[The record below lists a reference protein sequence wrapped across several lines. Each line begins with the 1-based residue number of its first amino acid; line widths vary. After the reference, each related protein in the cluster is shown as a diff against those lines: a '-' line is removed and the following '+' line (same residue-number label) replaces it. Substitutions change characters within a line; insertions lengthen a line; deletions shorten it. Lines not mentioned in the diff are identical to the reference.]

1 MKRSKSRINS
11 SFGISIN
18 QGMDIER
25 CQEELLRARIKYNKL
40 NQNYL
45 ELKVEYNKL
54 EKDYKYNIKIIEA
67 VIKESNIKALSD
79 FLEDPKIDIS
89 NNINENNKDN
99 NEITKDN
106 CLSKKTIKIL
116 KEKSIY
122 DRLKLEIMNLRD
134 ELREKEK
141 IIEELKNSIK
151 TSKFRELDTKFAQ
164 TYQELNAIKARNELL
179 ESMQADY
186 VNSKNQ
192 IIFLLKQIDLYKK
205 DNKKLREL
213 YEKMILDYQ
222 NISKE
227 KEEIENIKNFNDEKI
242 KSLLNKN
249 QNMKIKLEDIK
260 NKNLAYYDEL
270 EKIRNNNKGYI
281 DKIIAKKD
289 KEISQYKNQITQLKL
304 EIHSLQKKLEE
315 KNKINIKSANIS
327 GVKKIKKIYKNKK
340 DNELR
345 KTDSDFFVTKP
356 KGVFSNE
363 KKISND
369 KIIID
374 SKSINNKTIGNFNH
388 HRDKNIFKIRV
399 IKDSENKHELS
410 NLTNNCCENKLLKNI
425 IIKDAKKENNIKNK
439 SKEDN
444 INIKINLEKEKE
456 KEELINK
463 QEEKNEQ
470 QEMKEQNSPTE
481 KKEQE
486 GEQETSTR
494 NNNILSKLLKEET
507 DNYESNNINNIN
519 LNSNNNH
526 NLKTDNIMKEQ
537 NNNKENNKENNN
549 DIINEKQNEKSEEKE
564 EEKIEEKF
572 EEKIENK
579 KEEEKMI
586 EENID
591 NKEEEKVEE
600 NKEKN
605 INEKL
610 EENLENK
617 EEKKL
622 EEKIEEKENVENEYI
637 SNLRKQKYN
646 EEDIVV
652 NTSKDKDE
660 NNSYEYN
667 DFDSN
672 IDKKNS
678 NSLKEKNNNNEINEI
693 NNEQQD
699 KNDIKNVNTA
709 SVEQK
714 MVSEEKE
721 KNQIKENNTNNINS
735 KESNNLLSDEQKQ
748 MEKEEEKNEEEN
760 YDEEKNLEENKE
772 EYKFSSV
779 NEDLL
784 SEEMI

>member
-25 CQEELLRARIKYNKL
+25 CQEELLRARIK
-40 NQNYL
+40 
-45 ELKVEYNKL
+45 YNKL

-99 NEITKDN
+99 NETTKDN
-106 CLSKKTIKIL
+106 CLSKTTIKIL

-227 KEEIENIKNFNDEKI
+227 KEEIENIKNINDEKI

-410 NLTNNCCENKLLKNI
+410 DLTNNCCENKLLKNI
-425 IIKDAKKENNIKNK
+425 IIKDAKKENDIKNK

-463 QEEKNEQ
+463 QEEKKEQ
-470 QEMKEQNSPTE
+470 QEMKEQNSPIE

-507 DNYESNNINNIN
+507 DNYESNDINNIN

-537 NNNKENNKENNN
+537 NNNKENNKENINN
-549 DIINEKQNEKSEEKE
+549 IINEKQNEKLEEKE
-564 EEKIEEKF
+564 KEKIEEKF

-579 KEEEKMI
+579 KEEEKI

-600 NKEKN
+600 KKEEKQ
-605 INEKL
+605 NEKL

-617 EEKKL
+617 EEKNL

-678 NSLKEKNNNNEINEI
+678 NSLKEKNNNNEIN
-693 NNEQQD
+693 NEQQD

-714 MVSEEKE
+714 MESEEKE

>member
-106 CLSKKTIKIL
+106 CLSKTTIKIL

-227 KEEIENIKNFNDEKI
+227 KEEIENIKNINDEKI

-410 NLTNNCCENKLLKNI
+410 DLTNNCCENKLLKNI
-425 IIKDAKKENNIKNK
+425 IIKDAKKENDIKNK

-526 NLKTDNIMKEQ
+526 NLKTDNIMKAQ

-564 EEKIEEKF
+564 KEKIEEKF

-579 KEEEKMI
+579 KEEEKI

-678 NSLKEKNNNNEINEI
+678 NSLKEKNNNNEIN
-693 NNEQQD
+693 NEQQD

>member
-106 CLSKKTIKIL
+106 CLSKTTIKIL

-227 KEEIENIKNFNDEKI
+227 KEEIENIKNINDEKI

-270 EKIRNNNKGYI
+270 EKIINNNKGYI

-410 NLTNNCCENKLLKNI
+410 DLTNNCCENKLLKNI
-425 IIKDAKKENNIKNK
+425 IIKDAKKENDIKNK

-456 KEELINK
+456 KVELINK

-470 QEMKEQNSPTE
+470 QEMKEQNSPIE

-526 NLKTDNIMKEQ
+526 NLKTDNIMKAQ

-564 EEKIEEKF
+564 KEKIEEKF

-579 KEEEKMI
+579 KEEEKI

-591 NKEEEKVEE
+591 NKDEEKVEE
-600 NKEKN
+600 TKEKN

-678 NSLKEKNNNNEINEI
+678 NSLKEKNNNNEIN
-693 NNEQQD
+693 NEQQD

-735 KESNNLLSDEQKQ
+735 KESNNLLSEEQKQ

-760 YDEEKNLEENKE
+760 YDEEKNMEENKE

>member
-106 CLSKKTIKIL
+106 CLSKTTIKIL

-227 KEEIENIKNFNDEKI
+227 KEEIENIKNINDEKI

-410 NLTNNCCENKLLKNI
+410 DLTNNCCENKLLKNI
-425 IIKDAKKENNIKNK
+425 IIKDAKKENDIKNK

-526 NLKTDNIMKEQ
+526 NLKTDNIMKAQ
-537 NNNKENNKENNN
+537 NISKENNKENNN
-549 DIINEKQNEKSEEKE
+549 DIINEKQNEKLEEKE
-564 EEKIEEKF
+564 KEKIEEKF

-579 KEEEKMI
+579 KEEEKI

-678 NSLKEKNNNNEINEI
+678 NSLKEKNNNNEIN
-693 NNEQQD
+693 NEQQD

>member
-106 CLSKKTIKIL
+106 CLSKTTIKIL

-151 TSKFRELDTKFAQ
+151 TSKFRELDSKFAQ

-227 KEEIENIKNFNDEKI
+227 KEEIENIKNINDEKI

-410 NLTNNCCENKLLKNI
+410 DLTNNCCENKLLKNI
-425 IIKDAKKENNIKNK
+425 IIKDAKKENDIKNK

-456 KEELINK
+456 KVELINK

-526 NLKTDNIMKEQ
+526 NLKTDNIMKAQ
-537 NNNKENNKENNN
+537 NISKENNKENNN
-549 DIINEKQNEKSEEKE
+549 NIINEKQNEKLEEKE
-564 EEKIEEKF
+564 KEKIEEKF

-579 KEEEKMI
+579 KEEEKI

-600 NKEKN
+600 KKEEKQ
-605 INEKL
+605 NEKL

-678 NSLKEKNNNNEINEI
+678 NSLKEKNNNNEIN
-693 NNEQQD
+693 NEQQD

-714 MVSEEKE
+714 MESEEKE

>member
-106 CLSKKTIKIL
+106 CLSKTTIKIL

-151 TSKFRELDTKFAQ
+151 TSKFRELDSKFAQ

-227 KEEIENIKNFNDEKI
+227 KEEIENIKNINDEKI

-410 NLTNNCCENKLLKNI
+410 DLTNNCCENKLLKNI
-425 IIKDAKKENNIKNK
+425 IIKDAKKENDIKNK

-470 QEMKEQNSPTE
+470 QEMKEQNSPIE

-519 LNSNNNH
+519 NINLNSNNNH
-526 NLKTDNIMKEQ
+526 NLKTDNIMKAQ
-537 NNNKENNKENNN
+537 NNNKENNKDN
-549 DIINEKQNEKSEEKE
+549 INEKQNEKSEEKE
-564 EEKIEEKF
+564 KEKIEEKF

-579 KEEEKMI
+579 KEEEKI

-678 NSLKEKNNNNEINEI
+678 NSLKEKNNNNEIN
-693 NNEQQD
+693 NEQQD

>member
-106 CLSKKTIKIL
+106 CLSKTTIKIL

-227 KEEIENIKNFNDEKI
+227 KGEIENIKNINDEKI

-410 NLTNNCCENKLLKNI
+410 DLTNNCCENKLLKNI
-425 IIKDAKKENNIKNK
+425 IIKDAKKENDIKNK

-456 KEELINK
+456 KVELINK
-463 QEEKNEQ
+463 QEEKNQQ
-470 QEMKEQNSPTE
+470 QEMKEQNSPIE

-526 NLKTDNIMKEQ
+526 NLKTDNIIKEQ

-549 DIINEKQNEKSEEKE
+549 DIINEKQNEK
-564 EEKIEEKF
+564 
-572 EEKIENK
+572 
-579 KEEEKMI
+579 
-586 EENID
+586 
-591 NKEEEKVEE
+591 
-600 NKEKN
+600 
-605 INEKL
+605 
-610 EENLENK
+610 
-617 EEKKL
+617 
-622 EEKIEEKENVENEYI
+622 
-637 SNLRKQKYN
+637 
-646 EEDIVV
+646 
-652 NTSKDKDE
+652 
-660 NNSYEYN
+660 
-667 DFDSN
+667 
-672 IDKKNS
+672 
-678 NSLKEKNNNNEINEI
+678 
-693 NNEQQD
+693 
-699 KNDIKNVNTA
+699 
-709 SVEQK
+709 
-714 MVSEEKE
+714 
-721 KNQIKENNTNNINS
+721 
-735 KESNNLLSDEQKQ
+735 
-748 MEKEEEKNEEEN
+748 
-760 YDEEKNLEENKE
+760 
-772 EYKFSSV
+772 
-779 NEDLL
+779 
-784 SEEMI
+784 

>member
-99 NEITKDN
+99 NETTKDN
-106 CLSKKTIKIL
+106 CLSKTTIKIL

-227 KEEIENIKNFNDEKI
+227 KEEIENIKNINDEKI

-410 NLTNNCCENKLLKNI
+410 DLTNNCCENKLLKNI
-425 IIKDAKKENNIKNK
+425 IIKDAKKENDIKNK

-456 KEELINK
+456 KVELINK
-463 QEEKNEQ
+463 QEEKKEQ
-470 QEMKEQNSPTE
+470 QEMKEQNSPIE

-507 DNYESNNINNIN
+507 DNYESNDINNIN

-537 NNNKENNKENNN
+537 NNNKENNKENINN
-549 DIINEKQNEKSEEKE
+549 IINEKQNEKLEEKE
-564 EEKIEEKF
+564 KEKIEEKF

-579 KEEEKMI
+579 KEEEKI

-678 NSLKEKNNNNEINEI
+678 NSLKEKNNNNEIN
-693 NNEQQD
+693 NEQQD

-714 MVSEEKE
+714 MESEEKE

>member
-106 CLSKKTIKIL
+106 CLSKTTIKIL

-227 KEEIENIKNFNDEKI
+227 KEEIENIKNINDEKI

-410 NLTNNCCENKLLKNI
+410 DLTNNCCENKLLKNI
-425 IIKDAKKENNIKNK
+425 IIKDAKKENDIKNK

-456 KEELINK
+456 KVELINK

-519 LNSNNNH
+519 NINLNSNNNH
-526 NLKTDNIMKEQ
+526 NLKTDNIMKAQ

-579 KEEEKMI
+579 KEEEKI

-622 EEKIEEKENVENEYI
+622 EEKIEEKENDKYM

-678 NSLKEKNNNNEINEI
+678 NSLKEKNNNNEI

>member
-106 CLSKKTIKIL
+106 CLSKTTIKIL

-227 KEEIENIKNFNDEKI
+227 KEEIENIKNINDEKI

-374 SKSINNKTIGNFNH
+374 SKSINNKTIGNFHH

-410 NLTNNCCENKLLKNI
+410 DLTNNCCENKLLKNI
-425 IIKDAKKENNIKNK
+425 IIKDAKKENDIKNK

-456 KEELINK
+456 KVELINK

-526 NLKTDNIMKEQ
+526 NLKTDNIMKAQ

-549 DIINEKQNEKSEEKE
+549 DIINEKQNEKLEEKE
-564 EEKIEEKF
+564 KEKIEEKF

-579 KEEEKMI
+579 KEEEKI

-678 NSLKEKNNNNEINEI
+678 NSLKEKNNNNEIN
-693 NNEQQD
+693 NEQQD

-714 MVSEEKE
+714 MESEEKE

-748 MEKEEEKNEEEN
+748 IEKEEEKNEEEN

>member
-106 CLSKKTIKIL
+106 CLSKTTIKIL

-227 KEEIENIKNFNDEKI
+227 KEEIENIKNINDEKI

-410 NLTNNCCENKLLKNI
+410 DLTNNCCENKLLKNI
-425 IIKDAKKENNIKNK
+425 IIKDAKKENDIKNK

-456 KEELINK
+456 KVELINK

-470 QEMKEQNSPTE
+470 QEMKEQNSPIE

-526 NLKTDNIMKEQ
+526 NLKTDNSMKAQ
-537 NNNKENNKENNN
+537 NNNKENNKDN
-549 DIINEKQNEKSEEKE
+549 INEKQNEKSEEKE
-564 EEKIEEKF
+564 KEKIEEKF

-579 KEEEKMI
+579 KEEE
-586 EENID
+586 NID
-591 NKEEEKVEE
+591 NKDEEKVEE
-600 NKEKN
+600 NKEEKQ
-605 INEKL
+605 NEKL

-622 EEKIEEKENVENEYI
+622 EEKIEEKENDKYI

-678 NSLKEKNNNNEINEI
+678 NSLKEKNNNNEIN
-693 NNEQQD
+693 NEQQD

-714 MVSEEKE
+714 MESEEKE

>member
-106 CLSKKTIKIL
+106 CLSKTTIKIL

-227 KEEIENIKNFNDEKI
+227 KEEIENIKNINDEKI

-410 NLTNNCCENKLLKNI
+410 DLTNNCCENKLLKNI
-425 IIKDAKKENNIKNK
+425 IIKDAKKENDIKNK

-456 KEELINK
+456 KVELINK

-564 EEKIEEKF
+564 KEKIEEKF

-579 KEEEKMI
+579 KEEEKI

-678 NSLKEKNNNNEINEI
+678 NSLKEKNNNNEIN
-693 NNEQQD
+693 NEQQD
-699 KNDIKNVNTA
+699 KNDIKNINTT

>member
-106 CLSKKTIKIL
+106 CLSKTTIKIL

-227 KEEIENIKNFNDEKI
+227 KEEIENIKNINDEKI

-410 NLTNNCCENKLLKNI
+410 DLTNNCCENKLLKNI
-425 IIKDAKKENNIKNK
+425 IIKDAKKENDIKNK

-470 QEMKEQNSPTE
+470 QEIKEQNSPTE

-526 NLKTDNIMKEQ
+526 NLKTDNIMKAQ

-549 DIINEKQNEKSEEKE
+549 DIINEKQNEKLEEKE
-564 EEKIEEKF
+564 KEKIEEKF

-579 KEEEKMI
+579 KEEEKI

-678 NSLKEKNNNNEINEI
+678 NSLKEKNNNNEIN
-693 NNEQQD
+693 NEQQD

-714 MVSEEKE
+714 MESEEKE

-760 YDEEKNLEENKE
+760 YDEEKNMEENKE

>member
-106 CLSKKTIKIL
+106 CLSKTTIKIL

-227 KEEIENIKNFNDEKI
+227 KEEIENIKNINDEKI

-410 NLTNNCCENKLLKNI
+410 DLTNNCCENKLLKNI
-425 IIKDAKKENNIKNK
+425 IIKDAKKENDIKNK

-526 NLKTDNIMKEQ
+526 NLKTDNIMKAQ

-564 EEKIEEKF
+564 KEKIEEKF

-579 KEEEKMI
+579 KEEEKI

-622 EEKIEEKENVENEYI
+622 EEKIEEKENDKYI

-660 NNSYEYN
+660 NISYEYN

-678 NSLKEKNNNNEINEI
+678 NSLKEKNNNNEI

>member
-106 CLSKKTIKIL
+106 CLSKTTIKIL

-227 KEEIENIKNFNDEKI
+227 KEEIENIKNINDEKI

-410 NLTNNCCENKLLKNI
+410 DLTNNCCENKLLKNI
-425 IIKDAKKENNIKNK
+425 IIKDAKKENDIKNK

-444 INIKINLEKEKE
+444 INIKINSEKEKE

-526 NLKTDNIMKEQ
+526 NLKTDNIMKAQ
-537 NNNKENNKENNN
+537 NISKENNKENNN
-549 DIINEKQNEKSEEKE
+549 DIINEKQNEKLEEKE

-579 KEEEKMI
+579 KEEEKI

-660 NNSYEYN
+660 NISYEYN

-678 NSLKEKNNNNEINEI
+678 NSLKEKNNNNEIN
-693 NNEQQD
+693 NEQQD
-699 KNDIKNVNTA
+699 KNDIKNINTA

-714 MVSEEKE
+714 MESEEKE

-735 KESNNLLSDEQKQ
+735 KESNNFLSDEQKQ
-748 MEKEEEKNEEEN
+748 IEKEEEKNEEEN
-760 YDEEKNLEENKE
+760 YDEEKNMEENKE

>member
-106 CLSKKTIKIL
+106 CLSKTTIKIL

-227 KEEIENIKNFNDEKI
+227 KEEIENIKNINDEKI

-388 HRDKNIFKIRV
+388 HRDKNIFKIKV

-410 NLTNNCCENKLLKNI
+410 DLTNNCCENKLLKNI
-425 IIKDAKKENNIKNK
+425 IIKDAKKENDIKNK

-537 NNNKENNKENNN
+537 NNSKENNKENNN
-549 DIINEKQNEKSEEKE
+549 NIINEKQNEKLEEKE
-564 EEKIEEKF
+564 KEKIEEKF

-579 KEEEKMI
+579 KEEEKI

-600 NKEKN
+600 NKEEKQ
-605 INEKL
+605 NEKL

-678 NSLKEKNNNNEINEI
+678 NSLKEKNNNNEIN
-693 NNEQQD
+693 NEQQD

-714 MVSEEKE
+714 MESEEKE

>member
-11 SFGISIN
+11 SYGQSLN
-18 QGMDIER
+18 QCMDIER
-25 CQEELLRARIKYNKL
+25 CQEELLRSRMKYNKL
-40 NQNYL
+40 NQNYI

-106 CLSKKTIKIL
+106 CLSKTTIKIL

-227 KEEIENIKNFNDEKI
+227 KEEIENIKNINDEKI

-315 KNKINIKSANIS
+315 KNKNNIKSANIS

-356 KGVFSNE
+356 KGVFSND

-374 SKSINNKTIGNFNH
+374 SKSINNKTIGNYH

-410 NLTNNCCENKLLKNI
+410 DLTNNCCENKLLKNI
-425 IIKDAKKENNIKNK
+425 IIKDAKKENDIKNK

-444 INIKINLEKEKE
+444 INIKKKIEKEKE
-456 KEELINK
+456 KEK
-463 QEEKNEQ
+463 
-470 QEMKEQNSPTE
+470 
-481 KKEQE
+481 
-486 GEQETSTR
+486 
-494 NNNILSKLLKEET
+494 
-507 DNYESNNINNIN
+507 
-519 LNSNNNH
+519 
-526 NLKTDNIMKEQ
+526 
-537 NNNKENNKENNN
+537 
-549 DIINEKQNEKSEEKE
+549 
-564 EEKIEEKF
+564 
-572 EEKIENK
+572 
-579 KEEEKMI
+579 
-586 EENID
+586 
-591 NKEEEKVEE
+591 
-600 NKEKN
+600 
-605 INEKL
+605 
-610 EENLENK
+610 
-617 EEKKL
+617 
-622 EEKIEEKENVENEYI
+622 
-637 SNLRKQKYN
+637 
-646 EEDIVV
+646 
-652 NTSKDKDE
+652 
-660 NNSYEYN
+660 
-667 DFDSN
+667 
-672 IDKKNS
+672 
-678 NSLKEKNNNNEINEI
+678 
-693 NNEQQD
+693 
-699 KNDIKNVNTA
+699 
-709 SVEQK
+709 
-714 MVSEEKE
+714 
-721 KNQIKENNTNNINS
+721 
-735 KESNNLLSDEQKQ
+735 
-748 MEKEEEKNEEEN
+748 
-760 YDEEKNLEENKE
+760 
-772 EYKFSSV
+772 
-779 NEDLL
+779 
-784 SEEMI
+784 

>member
-106 CLSKKTIKIL
+106 CLSKTTIKIL

-227 KEEIENIKNFNDEKI
+227 KEEIENIKNINDEKI

-410 NLTNNCCENKLLKNI
+410 DLTNNCCENKLLKNI
-425 IIKDAKKENNIKNK
+425 IIKDAKKENDIKNK

-456 KEELINK
+456 KVELINK

-526 NLKTDNIMKEQ
+526 NLKTDNIMKAQ

-549 DIINEKQNEKSEEKE
+549 DIINEKQNEKLEEKE
-564 EEKIEEKF
+564 KEKIEEKF

-579 KEEEKMI
+579 KEEEKI

-622 EEKIEEKENVENEYI
+622 EEKIEEKEIVENVENEYI

-678 NSLKEKNNNNEINEI
+678 NSLKEKNNNNEI

>member
-89 NNINENNKDN
+89 NNINENNKDY

-106 CLSKKTIKIL
+106 CLSKTTIKIL

-227 KEEIENIKNFNDEKI
+227 KEEIENIKNINDEKI

-410 NLTNNCCENKLLKNI
+410 DLTNNCCENKLLKNI
-425 IIKDAKKENNIKNK
+425 IIKDAKKENDIKNK

-456 KEELINK
+456 KVELINK

-470 QEMKEQNSPTE
+470 QEMKEQNSPIE

-526 NLKTDNIMKEQ
+526 NLKTDNIMKAQ

-564 EEKIEEKF
+564 KEKIEEKF

-579 KEEEKMI
+579 KEEEKI

-678 NSLKEKNNNNEINEI
+678 NSLKEKNNNNEIN
-693 NNEQQD
+693 NEQQD

-735 KESNNLLSDEQKQ
+735 KESNNLLSEEQKQ

-760 YDEEKNLEENKE
+760 YDEEKNMEENKE

>member
-106 CLSKKTIKIL
+106 CLSKTTIKIL

-227 KEEIENIKNFNDEKI
+227 KEEIENIKNINDEKI

-410 NLTNNCCENKLLKNI
+410 DLTNNCCENKLLKNI
-425 IIKDAKKENNIKNK
+425 IIKDAKKENDIKNK

-456 KEELINK
+456 KVELINK

-526 NLKTDNIMKEQ
+526 NLKTDNIMKAQ

-549 DIINEKQNEKSEEKE
+549 DIINEKQNEKLEEKE
-564 EEKIEEKF
+564 KEKIEEKF

-579 KEEEKMI
+579 KEEEKI

-678 NSLKEKNNNNEINEI
+678 NSLKEKNNNNEIN
-693 NNEQQD
+693 NEQQD

-714 MVSEEKE
+714 MESEEKE

>member
-106 CLSKKTIKIL
+106 CLSKTTIKIL

-227 KEEIENIKNFNDEKI
+227 KEEIENIKNINDEKI

-410 NLTNNCCENKLLKNI
+410 DLTNNCCENKLLKNI
-425 IIKDAKKENNIKNK
+425 IIKDAKKENDIKNK

-444 INIKINLEKEKE
+444 INIKINSEKEKE

-526 NLKTDNIMKEQ
+526 NLKTDNIMKAQ
-537 NNNKENNKENNN
+537 NISKENNKENNN
-549 DIINEKQNEKSEEKE
+549 DIINEKQNEKLEEKE

-579 KEEEKMI
+579 KEEEKI

-605 INEKL
+605 IN
-610 EENLENK
+610 
-617 EEKKL
+617 
-622 EEKIEEKENVENEYI
+622 
-637 SNLRKQKYN
+637 
-646 EEDIVV
+646 
-652 NTSKDKDE
+652 
-660 NNSYEYN
+660 
-667 DFDSN
+667 
-672 IDKKNS
+672 
-678 NSLKEKNNNNEINEI
+678 
-693 NNEQQD
+693 
-699 KNDIKNVNTA
+699 
-709 SVEQK
+709 
-714 MVSEEKE
+714 
-721 KNQIKENNTNNINS
+721 
-735 KESNNLLSDEQKQ
+735 
-748 MEKEEEKNEEEN
+748 
-760 YDEEKNLEENKE
+760 
-772 EYKFSSV
+772 
-779 NEDLL
+779 
-784 SEEMI
+784 

>member
-106 CLSKKTIKIL
+106 CLSKTTIKIL

-227 KEEIENIKNFNDEKI
+227 KEEIENIKNINDEKI

-410 NLTNNCCENKLLKNI
+410 DLTNNCCENKLLKNI
-425 IIKDAKKENNIKNK
+425 IIKDAKKENDIKNK

-526 NLKTDNIMKEQ
+526 NLKTDNIMKAQ
-537 NNNKENNKENNN
+537 NISKENNKENNN
-549 DIINEKQNEKSEEKE
+549 DIINEKQNEKLEEKE
-564 EEKIEEKF
+564 KEKIEEKF

-579 KEEEKMI
+579 KEEEKI

-678 NSLKEKNNNNEINEI
+678 NSLKEKNNNNEIN
-693 NNEQQD
+693 NEQQD
-699 KNDIKNVNTA
+699 KNDIKNVNT
-709 SVEQK
+709 
-714 MVSEEKE
+714 
-721 KNQIKENNTNNINS
+721 NQIKENNTNNINS

>member
-106 CLSKKTIKIL
+106 CLSKTTIKIL

-270 EKIRNNNKGYI
+270 EKIRNNNKGHI

-374 SKSINNKTIGNFNH
+374 SKSINNKTIGNFHH

-410 NLTNNCCENKLLKNI
+410 DLTNNCCENKLLKNI
-425 IIKDAKKENNIKNK
+425 IIKDAKKENDIKNK

-444 INIKINLEKEKE
+444 INIKINLEKE

-470 QEMKEQNSPTE
+470 QEMKEQNSPIE

-537 NNNKENNKENNN
+537 NISKENNKENNN

-564 EEKIEEKF
+564 KEKIEEKF

-579 KEEEKMI
+579 KEEEKI

-637 SNLRKQKYN
+637 SNLRKQKYK

-678 NSLKEKNNNNEINEI
+678 NSLKEKNNNNEIN
-693 NNEQQD
+693 NEQQD
-699 KNDIKNVNTA
+699 KNDIKNINTA

-714 MVSEEKE
+714 MESEEKE

>member
-106 CLSKKTIKIL
+106 CLSKTTIKIL

-227 KEEIENIKNFNDEKI
+227 KEEIENIKNINDEKI

-410 NLTNNCCENKLLKNI
+410 DLTNNCCENKLLKNI
-425 IIKDAKKENNIKNK
+425 IIKDAKKENDIKNK

-456 KEELINK
+456 KVELINK
-463 QEEKNEQ
+463 QEEKNQQ
-470 QEMKEQNSPTE
+470 QEMKEQNSPIE

-526 NLKTDNIMKEQ
+526 NLKTDNIIKEQ

-549 DIINEKQNEKSEEKE
+549 DIINEKQNEKLEEK
-564 EEKIEEKF
+564 EKIEEKF

-579 KEEEKMI
+579 KEEEKI

-591 NKEEEKVEE
+591 NKDEEKVEK
-600 NKEKN
+600 NKEKKQ
-605 INEKL
+605 NEKL

-678 NSLKEKNNNNEINEI
+678 NSLKEKNNNNEIN
-693 NNEQQD
+693 NEQQD
-699 KNDIKNVNTA
+699 KNDIKNENTA

>member
-11 SFGISIN
+11 SFGISMN

-106 CLSKKTIKIL
+106 CLSKTTIKIL

-227 KEEIENIKNFNDEKI
+227 KEEIENIKNINDEKI

-410 NLTNNCCENKLLKNI
+410 DLTNNCCENKLLKNI
-425 IIKDAKKENNIKNK
+425 IIKDAKKENDIKNK

-456 KEELINK
+456 KVELINK

-549 DIINEKQNEKSEEKE
+549 DIINEKQNEKLEEKE
-564 EEKIEEKF
+564 KEKIEEKF

-579 KEEEKMI
+579 KEEEKI

-678 NSLKEKNNNNEINEI
+678 NSLKEKNNNNEIN
-693 NNEQQD
+693 NEQQD

-714 MVSEEKE
+714 MESEEKE

>member
-89 NNINENNKDN
+89 NNINENNKEN

-106 CLSKKTIKIL
+106 CLSKTTIKIL

-122 DRLKLEIMNLRD
+122 DRLKLEIMNLRDELREKEKIIEELMNLRD

-227 KEEIENIKNFNDEKI
+227 KEEIENIKNINDEKI

-356 KGVFSNE
+356 Q
-363 KKISND
+363 
-369 KIIID
+369 
-374 SKSINNKTIGNFNH
+374 
-388 HRDKNIFKIRV
+388 R
-399 IKDSENKHELS
+399 
-410 NLTNNCCENKLLKNI
+410 
-425 IIKDAKKENNIKNK
+425 
-439 SKEDN
+439 
-444 INIKINLEKEKE
+444 
-456 KEELINK
+456 
-463 QEEKNEQ
+463 
-470 QEMKEQNSPTE
+470 
-481 KKEQE
+481 
-486 GEQETSTR
+486 
-494 NNNILSKLLKEET
+494 
-507 DNYESNNINNIN
+507 
-519 LNSNNNH
+519 
-526 NLKTDNIMKEQ
+526 
-537 NNNKENNKENNN
+537 
-549 DIINEKQNEKSEEKE
+549 
-564 EEKIEEKF
+564 
-572 EEKIENK
+572 
-579 KEEEKMI
+579 
-586 EENID
+586 
-591 NKEEEKVEE
+591 
-600 NKEKN
+600 
-605 INEKL
+605 
-610 EENLENK
+610 
-617 EEKKL
+617 
-622 EEKIEEKENVENEYI
+622 
-637 SNLRKQKYN
+637 
-646 EEDIVV
+646 
-652 NTSKDKDE
+652 
-660 NNSYEYN
+660 
-667 DFDSN
+667 
-672 IDKKNS
+672 
-678 NSLKEKNNNNEINEI
+678 
-693 NNEQQD
+693 
-699 KNDIKNVNTA
+699 
-709 SVEQK
+709 
-714 MVSEEKE
+714 
-721 KNQIKENNTNNINS
+721 
-735 KESNNLLSDEQKQ
+735 
-748 MEKEEEKNEEEN
+748 
-760 YDEEKNLEENKE
+760 
-772 EYKFSSV
+772 
-779 NEDLL
+779 
-784 SEEMI
+784 

>member
-106 CLSKKTIKIL
+106 CLSKTTIKIL

-374 SKSINNKTIGNFNH
+374 SKSINNKTIGNFHH

-410 NLTNNCCENKLLKNI
+410 DLTNNCCENKLLKNI
-425 IIKDAKKENNIKNK
+425 IIKDAKKENDIKNK

-470 QEMKEQNSPTE
+470 QEKKEQN
-481 KKEQE
+481 
-486 GEQETSTR
+486 
-494 NNNILSKLLKEET
+494 
-507 DNYESNNINNIN
+507 
-519 LNSNNNH
+519 
-526 NLKTDNIMKEQ
+526 
-537 NNNKENNKENNN
+537 
-549 DIINEKQNEKSEEKE
+549 
-564 EEKIEEKF
+564 
-572 EEKIENK
+572 
-579 KEEEKMI
+579 
-586 EENID
+586 
-591 NKEEEKVEE
+591 
-600 NKEKN
+600 
-605 INEKL
+605 
-610 EENLENK
+610 
-617 EEKKL
+617 
-622 EEKIEEKENVENEYI
+622 
-637 SNLRKQKYN
+637 
-646 EEDIVV
+646 
-652 NTSKDKDE
+652 
-660 NNSYEYN
+660 
-667 DFDSN
+667 
-672 IDKKNS
+672 
-678 NSLKEKNNNNEINEI
+678 
-693 NNEQQD
+693 
-699 KNDIKNVNTA
+699 
-709 SVEQK
+709 
-714 MVSEEKE
+714 
-721 KNQIKENNTNNINS
+721 
-735 KESNNLLSDEQKQ
+735 
-748 MEKEEEKNEEEN
+748 
-760 YDEEKNLEENKE
+760 
-772 EYKFSSV
+772 
-779 NEDLL
+779 
-784 SEEMI
+784 

>member
-106 CLSKKTIKIL
+106 CLSKTTIKIL

-410 NLTNNCCENKLLKNI
+410 DLTNNCCENKLLKNI
-425 IIKDAKKENNIKNK
+425 IIKDAKKENDIKNK

-579 KEEEKMI
+579 KEEEKI

-678 NSLKEKNNNNEINEI
+678 NSLKEKNNNNEIN
-693 NNEQQD
+693 NEQQD

>member
-106 CLSKKTIKIL
+106 CLSKTTIKIL

-227 KEEIENIKNFNDEKI
+227 KEEIENIKNINDEKI

-410 NLTNNCCENKLLKNI
+410 DLTNNCCENKLLKNI
-425 IIKDAKKENNIKNK
+425 IIKDAKKENDIKNK

-456 KEELINK
+456 KVELINK

-470 QEMKEQNSPTE
+470 QEMKEQNSPIE

-526 NLKTDNIMKEQ
+526 NLKTDNIMKAQ

-564 EEKIEEKF
+564 KEKIEEKF

-579 KEEEKMI
+579 KEEEKI

-600 NKEKN
+600 NKEEKQ
-605 INEKL
+605 NEKL

-678 NSLKEKNNNNEINEI
+678 NSLKEKNNNNEI

>member
-106 CLSKKTIKIL
+106 CLSKTTIKIL

-227 KEEIENIKNFNDEKI
+227 KEEIENIKNINDEKI

-410 NLTNNCCENKLLKNI
+410 DLTNNCCENKLLKNI
-425 IIKDAKKENNIKNK
+425 IIKDAKKENDIKNK

-456 KEELINK
+456 KVELINK

-470 QEMKEQNSPTE
+470 QEMKEQNSPIE

-549 DIINEKQNEKSEEKE
+549 DIINEKQNEKLEEKE
-564 EEKIEEKF
+564 KEKIEEKF

-579 KEEEKMI
+579 KEEEKI

-622 EEKIEEKENVENEYI
+622 EEKIEEKENVENVENEYI

-678 NSLKEKNNNNEINEI
+678 NSLKEKNNNNEIN
-693 NNEQQD
+693 NEQQD

-714 MVSEEKE
+714 MESEEKE

>member
-106 CLSKKTIKIL
+106 CLSKTTIKIL

-227 KEEIENIKNFNDEKI
+227 KEEIENIKNINDEKI

-410 NLTNNCCENKLLKNI
+410 DLTNNCCENKLLKNI
-425 IIKDAKKENNIKNK
+425 IIKDAKKENDIKNK

-456 KEELINK
+456 KVELINK
-463 QEEKNEQ
+463 QEEKNQQ
-470 QEMKEQNSPTE
+470 QEMKEQNSPIE

-526 NLKTDNIMKEQ
+526 NLKTDNIIKEQ

-549 DIINEKQNEKSEEKE
+549 DIINEKQNEKLEEK
-564 EEKIEEKF
+564 EKIEEKF

-579 KEEEKMI
+579 KEEEKI

-678 NSLKEKNNNNEINEI
+678 NSLKEKNNNNEIN
-693 NNEQQD
+693 NEQQD
-699 KNDIKNVNTA
+699 KNDIKNENTA

>member
-99 NEITKDN
+99 NETTKDN
-106 CLSKKTIKIL
+106 CLSKTTIKIL

-410 NLTNNCCENKLLKNI
+410 DLTNNCCENKLLKNI
-425 IIKDAKKENNIKNK
+425 IIKDAKKENDIKNK

-456 KEELINK
+456 KVELINK

-549 DIINEKQNEKSEEKE
+549 DIINEKQNEKLEEKE
-564 EEKIEEKF
+564 KEKIEEKF

-579 KEEEKMI
+579 KEEEKI

-678 NSLKEKNNNNEINEI
+678 NSLKEKNNNNEIN
-693 NNEQQD
+693 NEQQD

-714 MVSEEKE
+714 MESEEKE

>member
-106 CLSKKTIKIL
+106 CLSKTTIKIL

-227 KEEIENIKNFNDEKI
+227 KEEIENIKNINDEKI

-410 NLTNNCCENKLLKNI
+410 DLTNNCCENKLLKNI
-425 IIKDAKKENNIKNK
+425 IIKDAKKENDIKNK

-444 INIKINLEKEKE
+444 IKIKINLEKEKE

-526 NLKTDNIMKEQ
+526 NLKTDNIMKAQ
-537 NNNKENNKENNN
+537 NISKENNKENNN
-549 DIINEKQNEKSEEKE
+549 DIINEKQNEKLEEKE
-564 EEKIEEKF
+564 KEKIEEKF

-579 KEEEKMI
+579 KEEEKI

-678 NSLKEKNNNNEINEI
+678 NSLKEKNNNNEIN
-693 NNEQQD
+693 NEQQD

>member
-106 CLSKKTIKIL
+106 CLSKSTIKIL

-227 KEEIENIKNFNDEKI
+227 KEEIENIKNINDEKI

-374 SKSINNKTIGNFNH
+374 SKSINNKTIGNFHH

-410 NLTNNCCENKLLKNI
+410 DLTNNCCENKLLKNI
-425 IIKDAKKENNIKNK
+425 IIKDAKKENDIKNK

-444 INIKINLEKEKE
+444 INIKINSEKEKE

-470 QEMKEQNSPTE
+470 QMKEQNSPTE

-526 NLKTDNIMKEQ
+526 NLKTDNIMKAQ

-549 DIINEKQNEKSEEKE
+549 DIINEKQNEKLEEKE
-564 EEKIEEKF
+564 KEKIEEKF

-579 KEEEKMI
+579 KEEEKI

-678 NSLKEKNNNNEINEI
+678 NSLKEKNNNNEIND
-693 NNEQQD
+693 EQQD

>member
-106 CLSKKTIKIL
+106 CLSKTTIKIL

-227 KEEIENIKNFNDEKI
+227 KEEIENIKNINDEKI

-388 HRDKNIFKIRV
+388 HRDKNIFKIKV

-410 NLTNNCCENKLLKNI
+410 DLTNNCCENKLLKNI
-425 IIKDAKKENNIKNK
+425 IIKDAKKENDIKNK

-537 NNNKENNKENNN
+537 NISKENNKENNN
-549 DIINEKQNEKSEEKE
+549 NIINEKQNEKLEEKE
-564 EEKIEEKF
+564 KEKIEEKF

-579 KEEEKMI
+579 KEEEKI

-600 NKEKN
+600 NKEEKQ
-605 INEKL
+605 NEKL

-678 NSLKEKNNNNEINEI
+678 NSLKEKNNNNEIN
-693 NNEQQD
+693 NEQQD

-714 MVSEEKE
+714 MESEEKE

>member
-99 NEITKDN
+99 NETTKDN
-106 CLSKKTIKIL
+106 CLSKTTIKIL

-227 KEEIENIKNFNDEKI
+227 KEEIENIKNINDEKI

-410 NLTNNCCENKLLKNI
+410 DLTNNCCENKLLKNI
-425 IIKDAKKENNIKNK
+425 IIKDAKKENDIKNK

-456 KEELINK
+456 KVELINK
-463 QEEKNEQ
+463 QEEKKEQ
-470 QEMKEQNSPTE
+470 QEMKEQNSPIE

-507 DNYESNNINNIN
+507 DNYESNDINNIN

-537 NNNKENNKENNN
+537 NNNKENNKENINN
-549 DIINEKQNEKSEEKE
+549 IINEKQNEKLEEKE
-564 EEKIEEKF
+564 KEKIEEKF

-579 KEEEKMI
+579 KEEEKI

-600 NKEKN
+600 NKEEKQ
-605 INEKL
+605 NEKL

-678 NSLKEKNNNNEINEI
+678 NSLKEKNNNNEIN
-693 NNEQQD
+693 NEQQD

-714 MVSEEKE
+714 MESEEKE